1 MKKRNNFF
9 NKAFY
14 KEELQSL
21 SNRLFGDNKKNK
33 NIIIKKNKKEE

>member
-9 NKAFY
+9 NEAFY

-21 SNRLFGDNKKNK
+21 SNRLFWRQKKKQKYN
-33 NIIIKKNKKEE
+33 N